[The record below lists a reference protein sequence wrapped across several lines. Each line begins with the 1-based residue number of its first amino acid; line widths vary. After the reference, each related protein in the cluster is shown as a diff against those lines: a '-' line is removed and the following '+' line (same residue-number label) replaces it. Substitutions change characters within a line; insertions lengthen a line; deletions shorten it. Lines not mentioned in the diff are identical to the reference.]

1 METLPLEGRWRR
13 APADWPATPNLY
25 MLDERKRA
33 RGWMT
38 LTPERSSPTIAQVR
52 PSDGSGQSQLGAE
65 ETGSRDN
72 KTS

>member
-25 MLDERKRA
+25 MLDERKSA
-33 RGWMT
+33 RGWMA
-38 LTPERSSPTIAQVR
+38 LTSERSSSTTTVQGR
-52 PSDGSGQSQLGAE
+52 RSGGEQSQLGAE
-65 ETGSRDN
+65 ETGSRNN